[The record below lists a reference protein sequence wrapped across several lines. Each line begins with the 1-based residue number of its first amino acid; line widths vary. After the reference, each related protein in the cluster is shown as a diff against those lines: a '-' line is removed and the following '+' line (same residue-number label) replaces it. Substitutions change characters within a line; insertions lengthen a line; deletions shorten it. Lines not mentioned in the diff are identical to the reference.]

1 MPPQEEKQPVFGAT
15 FTFSAEP
22 ARTIEGIVKDAKTGE
37 PLPGVSVGSYSLA
50 GYSYSTHRDLKTTT
64 DKNGRFRLIGMP
76 KGAENQLWVVP
87 NDQQPYFMRQVDV
100 PDPVGL
106 GPVRMEIEMHR
117 GIWITGKVTD
127 GATGAPVPTVRMLYL
142 PFRTNEFAQ
151 RTPEFHPGIV
161 PGDARQVRFQSIADG
176 TYRIVGLPGRAIV
189 GAESVLKSYRHGVG
203 YSDISGPKYDK
214 GDLLDTYRNPMMPG
228 PKWPNM
234 MKEINPPADTGPV
247 TLDFALD
254 PGQSMRIHVRGPDGK
269 PITGLDVHG
278 ISSRDP
284 VEKTEDSEL
293 TVTGLGPDE
302 ERPILFR
309 HVEKRIGRV
318 VRIGPKEL
326 AAGEITVKLQP
337 EAYVVGRLLDED
349 GKPLSGATIEASGV
363 PFAYATRL
371 DSVGADADGRF
382 RAVLI
387 PGCRYS
393 LQAQTNRREMSF
405 LWIERDLTVEPGE
418 TKDLGTLQ
426 FGKNGKPIKR

>member
-1 MPPQEEKQPVFGAT
+1 MF
-15 FTFSAEP
+15 
-22 ARTIEGIVKDAKTGE
+22 
-37 PLPGVSVGSYSLA
+37 
-50 GYSYSTHRDLKTTT
+50 
-64 DKNGRFRLIGMP
+64 
-76 KGAENQLWVVP
+76 
-87 NDQQPYFMRQVDV
+87 
-100 PDPVGL
+100 
-106 GPVRMEIEMHR
+106 
-117 GIWITGKVTD
+117 
-127 GATGAPVPTVRMLYL
+127 
-142 PFRTNEFAQ
+142 
-151 RTPEFHPGIV
+151 
-161 PGDARQVRFQSIADG
+161 
-176 TYRIVGLPGRAIV
+176 
-189 GAESVLKSYRHGVG
+189 
-203 YSDISGPKYDK
+203 
-214 GDLLDTYRNPMMPG
+214 DTYYVPMKPG

-254 PGQSMRIHVRGPDGK
+254 PGQSVRIHVQGPDGK

-284 VEKTEDSEL
+284 VEKTDDSEL
-293 TVTGLGPDE
+293 TVTNLGPDE

-349 GKPLSGATIEASGV
+349 GEPLSGATIEASGV

-393 LQAQTNRREMSF
+393 LQGEPHRREMSF
-405 LWIERDLTVEPGE
+405 LTIERDLAIEPGE

-426 FGKNGKPIKR
+426 FGKNGKPIKSELTDEKAKRLPSVLHPVAGQRRDVRRPSDPTDGFATTI